1 MAFASWSSSQPSV
14 FRRTLRLALSR
25 MALRILR
32 LGKRGSPGKRRSV
45 ASQSTSWQTLW
56 RRTSRRPWCL
66 RWSRGC
72 RAGDGLALDE
82 QADLGG
88 QRGPVVLEGEQV
100 VGALGADRS
109 GDPALAADGDQRL
122 GEFEPLELARDD
134 GELVARLGSLAADR
148 PLAEDEALP

>member
-1 MAFASWSSSQPSV
+1 M
-14 FRRTLRLALSR
+14 
-25 MALRILR
+25 
-32 LGKRGSPGKRRSV
+32 V
-45 ASQSTSWQTLW
+45 AVGGLVGVE
-56 RRTSRRPWCL
+56 P
-66 RWSRGC
+66 
-72 RAGDGLALDE
+72 GDGLALEE